1 MTNTLSGMPDK
12 RVRRSA
18 AEVESLRQSI
28 LDIVADCDQLT
39 IRHLFY
45 LMVGRGVIEKT
56 EVEYNNVVVRLAL
69 QLRRSGDIPF
79 GKIVDGSRLYRVP
92 RTYGSIT
99 EALEDAARLYRR
111 DYWRGAGQLI
121 EVWCE
126 KDAISG
132 FLFDVTAPLGIPLMV
147 TRGFSSESIV
157 QAIAEEARVD
167 RRPLTILFVSDLD
180 PSGDLMPADVIRR
193 IRFYAPEAEVHLRRV
208 AVTREQ
214 ATTLALPTR
223 PTKRDRN
230 HHASNF
236 EGESVEVDAMPPA
249 VLKNLLTEAI
259 EQFMDSDQLRILRE
273 AEASEREQLR
283 IFARRAA

>member
-1 MTNTLSGMPDK
+1 MSASLSGMPDK
-12 RVRRSA
+12 RSRRSA
-18 AEVESLRQSI
+18 GAIESLKQAI
-28 LDIVADCDQLT
+28 LDIVSDHEELT
-39 IRHLFY
+39 VRHLFY
-45 LMVGRGVIEKT
+45 LMVGRGLIDKT
-56 EVEYNNVVVRLAL
+56 EVEYNNVVVRLTL

-92 RTYGSIT
+92 RTYGSVA
-99 EALEDAARLYRR
+99 EAIEDAARFYRR
-111 DYWRGAGQLI
+111 DYWRSSDQLI

-132 FLFDVTAPLGIPLMV
+132 FLYDITAPLGIPLMV

-157 QAIAEEARVD
+157 QAIAEEARSD
-167 RRPLTILFVSDLD
+167 GRPLTILFVSDLD
-180 PSGDLMPADVIRR
+180 PSGELMPSDVIRR

-214 ATTLALPTR
+214 VEAMGLPTR

-230 HHASNF
+230 HHATGF
-236 EGESVEVDAMPPA
+236 EGESVEVDAMPPGELKALLQAA
-249 VLKNLLTEAI
+249 VEDY
-259 EQFMDSDQLRILRE
+259 MDPDELQVLRQ
-273 AEASEREQLR
+273 AELSEREQLR

>member
-1 MTNTLSGMPDK
+1 MSEALYGMPD
-12 RVRRSA
+12 RRTRRSS
-18 AEVESLRQSI
+18 AEVEDLRQTI
-28 LDIVADCDQLT
+28 LEIVGEHEQLT

-45 LMVGRGVIEKT
+45 LMVSRGVIDKT

-79 GKIVDGSRLYRVP
+79 GRIVDGSRLYRVP
-92 RTYGSIT
+92 RTYGSIQD
-99 EALEDAARLYRR
+99 ALDDTARLYRR
-111 DYWRGAGQLI
+111 DYWRQADRLV

-132 FLFDVTAPLGIPLMV
+132 FLYDVTGPLGIPLMV

-157 QAIAEEARVD
+157 QTIAEETRAD
-167 RRPLTILFVSDLD
+167 ARPLAILFVSDLD
-180 PSGDLMPADVIRR
+180 PSGDLMPTDVIRR
-193 IRFYAPEAEVHLRRV
+193 IRFYAPEADVRLERV

-214 ATTLALPTR
+214 ASAMDLPTR
-223 PTKRDRN
+223 PTKRDKNR
-230 HHASNF
+230 HATTF

-249 VLKNLLTEAI
+249 ILKALLQTSIEAY
-259 EQFMDSDQLRILRE
+259 MDADRLRILRE

-283 IFARRAA
+283 MFARRAA

>member
-1 MTNTLSGMPDK
+1 MTASLSGMPDK
-12 RVRRSA
+12 RSRRTA
-18 AEVESLRQSI
+18 AEIELLRTTILSIVEHQH
-28 LDIVADCDQLT
+28 QLT

-45 LMVGRGVIEKT
+45 LLVGRGVIEKT

-92 RTYGSIT
+92 ATYDSVAD
-99 EALEDAARLYRR
+99 ALDDAARFYRR
-111 DYWRGAGQLI
+111 DYWRNADQVI

-132 FLFDVTAPLGIPLMV
+132 FLYDVTAPLGIPLMV

-157 QAIAEEARVD
+157 QAIAEEAKAD
-167 RRPLTILFVSDLD
+167 GRPLTILFVSDLD
-180 PSGDLMPADVIRR
+180 PSGDLMPTDVIRR
-193 IRFYAPEAEVHLRRV
+193 ILFYAPQADVRLRRV

-214 ATTLALPTR
+214 AEEMNLPTR
-223 PTKRDRN
+223 PTKRDGNR
-230 HHASNF
+230 HARSF
-236 EGESVEVDAMPPA
+236 DGESVEVDAMEPST
-249 VLKNLLTEAI
+249 LKKLLQSCVED
-259 EQFMDSDQLRILRE
+259 FMDADQLRILRE

>member
-1 MTNTLSGMPDK
+1 
-12 RVRRSA
+12 
-18 AEVESLRQSI
+18 
-28 LDIVADCDQLT
+28 
-39 IRHLFY
+39 
-45 LMVGRGVIEKT
+45 
-56 EVEYNNVVVRLAL
+56 
-69 QLRRSGDIPF
+69 
-79 GKIVDGSRLYRVP
+79 
-92 RTYGSIT
+92 
-99 EALEDAARLYRR
+99 
-111 DYWRGAGQLI
+111 
-121 EVWCE
+121 
-126 KDAISG
+126 
-132 FLFDVTAPLGIPLMV
+132 MV

-259 EQFMDSDQLRILRE
+259 EQFMDPDQLRVLRE